1 MTLSTSD
8 IKKSRREME
17 KIVFTYLLV
26 TIFCA
31 VFGAVYEWFSH
42 GVFSYYMLY
51 AFLVPLLGGVI
62 PFYCLLY
69 FRSEICGRTARR
81 FQHFG
86 VSTLTAGCIF
96 CGMLEI
102 YGTTNR
108 LTILYFIIGGIFFFT
123 GIFMYLFQKR
133 QAE

>member
-17 KIVFTYLLV
+17 KIVFAYLLA

-31 VFGAVYEWFSH
+31 AFGAVYEWFSH

-51 AFLVPLLGGVI
+51 AFLIPLLGGVI
-62 PFYCLLY
+62 PFYYLLY
-69 FRSEICGRTARR
+69 FQGKIPGHTARR

-86 VSTLTAGCIF
+86 VSTLTVGCIL
-96 CGMLEI
+96 CGVLEI

-108 LTILYFIIGGIFFFT
+108 LTIVYFIIGGIFVLL
-123 GIFMYLFQKR
+123 GNFMYLLQKNP
-133 QAE
+133 EG

>member
-1 MTLSTSD
+1 
-8 IKKSRREME
+8 ME
-17 KIVFTYLLV
+17 KIVFVYLLV

-51 AFLVPLLGGVI
+51 AFLVPLIGGVI

-69 FRSEICGRTARR
+69 FRGKVPTSTARR
-81 FQHFG
+81 FHHFG
-86 VSTLTAGCIF
+86 IATLTAGCII
-96 CGMLEI
+96 CGVLEI

-108 LTILYFIIGGIFFFT
+108 LTILYFIVGGMFVFF
-123 GIFMYLFQKR
+123 GSFMYLLQKHR
-133 QAE
+133 EVDI